1 MYSRITGYYRPV
13 KNWNDGK
20 SQEFADRVVY
30 DLGHSHLVKGDA
42 QVAAAAAAVAGA
54 AGSAGAA
61 AKAGE
66 GEAMTVSDAVAAAM
80 GEAAP
85 QAAGPAAAEA
95 PESSMLPAGRYLVA
109 TRTCPNCKHAAAQMD
124 QAGIA
129 YEELLAEENV
139 ELAQRF
145 RIMQAPTLLE
155 VSADGTVDIT
165 AGAAAVFQKINA
177 LRAQVVA

>member
-1 MYSRITGYYRPV
+1 
-13 KNWNDGK
+13 
-20 SQEFADRVVY
+20 
-30 DLGHSHLVKGDA
+30 
-42 QVAAAAAAVAGA
+42 
-54 AGSAGAA
+54 
-61 AKAGE
+61 
-66 GEAMTVSDAVAAAM
+66 MTVSDAVAAAM

-85 QAAGPAAAEA
+85 QAAGPAAAESS
-95 PESSMLPAGRYLVA
+95 ESSMLPAGRYLVA

-177 LRAQVVA
+177 LRAPGGGVRALSSRQPALPVDQRAYRERTPSVSHTSSKRPSAGPDRKTGPASRLGADGDLPPRLATV

>member
-1 MYSRITGYYRPV
+1 
-13 KNWNDGK
+13 
-20 SQEFADRVVY
+20 
-30 DLGHSHLVKGDA
+30 
-42 QVAAAAAAVAGA
+42 
-54 AGSAGAA
+54 
-61 AKAGE
+61 
-66 GEAMTVSDAVAAAM
+66 
-80 GEAAP
+80 
-85 QAAGPAAAEA
+85 
-95 PESSMLPAGRYLVA
+95 MLPAGRYLVA

-155 VSADGTVDIT
+155 VAADGTVGIT

-177 LRAQVVA
+177 LQSPGGGVRALVIPAASPAGSTNGRTASMHRASATQAASAHLRGRIERPAPHRVWG

>member
-30 DLGHSHLVKGDA
+30 DLGHSKLVKGDA

-54 AGSAGAA
+54 AGAAGAA
-61 AKAGE
+61 VAGE
-66 GEAMTVSDAVAAAM
+66 GEAVTASDAVAAAM

-155 VSADGTVDIT
+155 VAADGTVGIT